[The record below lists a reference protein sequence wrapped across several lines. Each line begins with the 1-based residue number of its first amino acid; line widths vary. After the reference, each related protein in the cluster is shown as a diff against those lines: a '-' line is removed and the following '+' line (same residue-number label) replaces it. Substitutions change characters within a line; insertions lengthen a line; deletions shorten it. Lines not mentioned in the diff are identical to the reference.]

1 MVPESPL
8 YRLVR
13 CQSAAQLDPAPR
25 ARRSIVNVGRS
36 LIERKGNTLAWST
49 SQLAEL
55 AGTTIKAVRHYHE
68 IGLLDEPERLSNGYK
83 QYTVAHLLRLL
94 QIARLSD
101 LGVPL
106 AQIASLAHADQ
117 DPDEAI
123 KVLDAELQAAVER
136 LQRIRG
142 ELALILHHRATAELP
157 AGFSEVANELSD
169 ADRSLV
175 MIYSRLFDDSAMDDL
190 KLALQAEP
198 RTDADRELAVL
209 APDADRATRQRLGE
223 ALAPAVRRQL
233 QKAPWLQNP
242 ASKAL
247 RNAKTAEKTMAAAMQ
262 ELYNPAQLEVIYR
275 AYLIGTD
282 AADQLAALEAEQD
295 RVTAAR

>member
-1 MVPESPL
+1 
-8 YRLVR
+8 
-13 CQSAAQLDPAPR
+13 
-25 ARRSIVNVGRS
+25 
-36 LIERKGNTLAWST
+36 LAWST
-49 SQLAEL
+49 SQLAQL

-68 IGLLDEPERLSNGYK
+68 MGLLDEPERLSNGYK

-94 QIARLSD
+94 QITRLSE

-123 KVLDAELQAAVER
+123 KVLDAELEATVER

-142 ELALILHHRATAELP
+142 ELALILRHLAPAELP
-157 AGFSEVANELSD
+157 AGFTEVASQLSD

-175 MIYSRLFDDSAMDDL
+175 MIYSRLFDDSAMDEL
-190 KLALQAEP
+190 KLAIRAEP
-198 RTDADRELAVL
+198 WTDADRELAGL
-209 APDADRATRQRLGE
+209 TPDADRSTRQRLGE
-223 ALAPAVRRQL
+223 LLAPAIRRQL
-233 QKAPWLQNP
+233 ERAPWLQKP
-242 ASKAL
+242 ASKAI
-247 RNAKTAEKTMAAAMQ
+247 RSAKNAEKTMVAAMQ

-282 AADQLAALEAEQD
+282 AADQLAALEAD
-295 RVTAAR
+295 LDGVRAAS

>member
-1 MVPESPL
+1 
-8 YRLVR
+8 
-13 CQSAAQLDPAPR
+13 
-25 ARRSIVNVGRS
+25 
-36 LIERKGNTLAWST
+36 LAWST

-123 KVLDAELQAAVER
+123 KVLDAELEATVQR

-142 ELALILHHRATAELP
+142 ELALILHHRASAELP
-157 AGFSEVANELSD
+157 AGFAEVASEFSD
-169 ADRSLV
+169 AERSLV
-175 MIYSRLFDDSAMDDL
+175 MIYSRLFDSSAMDEL

-209 APDADRATRQRLGE
+209 APDADRSTRQRLGG
-223 ALAPAVRRQL
+223 AIAPAVRRQL
-233 QKAPWLQNP
+233 EKAPWLQNP
-242 ASKAL
+242 ATRAL
-247 RNAKTAEKTMAAAMQ
+247 RSAKTAEKTMTAAMQ

-282 AADQLAALEAEQD
+282 AVDQLAALEAELD
-295 RVTAAR
+295 RVTASS